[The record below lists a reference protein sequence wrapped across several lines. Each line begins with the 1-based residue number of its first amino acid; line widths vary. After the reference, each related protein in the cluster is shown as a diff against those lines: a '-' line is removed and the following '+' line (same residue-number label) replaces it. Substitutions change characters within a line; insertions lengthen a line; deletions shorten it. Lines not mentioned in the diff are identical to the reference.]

1 MPTTSFSAF
10 APQADDSL
18 LETLLLGPQASGD
31 GHDHRT
37 RQVFSGYYGPVTP
50 SQLPAQQYGAHSS
63 SLFQELQAVCRHPC
77 DALSPELEV
86 TDDRLKPREFFSAC
100 GVSH

>member
-1 MPTTSFSAF
+1 VPTTSFSAF

-18 LETLLLGPQASGD
+18 LEALLLGPQASGD

-37 RQVFSGYYGPVTP
+37 RQVFSIYDGPVTP
-50 SQLPAQQYGAHSS
+50 SLLPTLQYGAHSS

-77 DALSPELEV
+77 NALSPELEA
-86 TDDRLKPREFFSAC
+86 TDDRLKPRGFFNAS